1 MSYYCEMCGRELEA
15 REAKRAIVE
24 GSPLILCPSCYQ
36 RVSKQTVTREVQ
48 SIQKQKVKTIPQP
61 QQAKQSTKRMEE
73 FELVED
79 YATRIKRGRERL
91 GWSQEIL
98 AMKVGESVNTIKR
111 IEMGKLRPSIPLAM
125 KIEKV
130 LGIKLLEPVVDE
142 VDREAST
149 GSRGDYAT
157 IGDLI
162 KISEQPSGKK
172 P

>member
-24 GSPLILCPSCYQ
+24 GSPLILCPSCYH
-36 RVSKQTVTREVQ
+36 RVSKQTVIREIQ
-48 SIQKQKVKTIPQP
+48 TIQKQKVKTTAQP
-61 QQAKQSTKRMEE
+61 QQAKQSTKRVEE

-142 VDREAST
+142 VDRGAST
-149 GSRGDYAT
+149 GSKGDYAT

-162 KISEQPSGKK
+162 KISDQPSRKK